1 MHKHADRHKQKHN
14 FYRRKK
20 KNKVWNGHCGCGK
33 VINTNSP
40 VMLSSGDYS
49 NNKCSMFQPAT
60 FPESSPK
67 LFPVIPS
74 DLSEKKKEKRKNN
87 MRISLCTI
95 VIRTHA
101 ATEIIC
107 YCRFSLWRFPLCSS
121 IVRTLNIF
129 QINRSL
135 FLSVSLLSRSWLR

>member
-1 MHKHADRHKQKHN
+1 MSQTKTQ
-14 FYRRKK
+14 FLSKK
-20 KNKVWNGHCGCGK
+20 KNKVWNGHCGK
-33 VINTNSP
+33 VISTNSV

-49 NNKCSMFQPAT
+49 NDKCSMFRPAT

-74 DLSEKKKEKRKNN
+74 DLSEKKKQKRKNN

-121 IVRTLNIF
+121 IVRTLNIL
-129 QINRSL
+129 QVNRSL
-135 FLSVSLLSRSWLR
+135 FLSVSLLSHSWLR